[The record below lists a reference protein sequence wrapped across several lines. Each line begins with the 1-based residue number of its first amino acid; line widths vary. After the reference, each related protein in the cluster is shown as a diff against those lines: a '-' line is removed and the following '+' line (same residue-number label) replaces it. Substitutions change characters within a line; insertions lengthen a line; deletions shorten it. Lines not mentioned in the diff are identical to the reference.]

1 MTGLIQRRA
10 SAGERPLSF
19 GAWYFSGAWSLV
31 LGVLLL
37 LALGLP
43 SASAFS
49 LMGPINEAF
58 QVPEI
63 AYNIRGD
70 IGAPKNIGEEYR
82 WTTPTNYYA
91 FDTSFLDY
99 FGSNGVYAIEQAI
112 AIINGVGSISSYS
125 ADLSE
130 VPLESR
136 RINYRAEALHLHDLK
151 SSALFLMLEELGLS
165 DAVRWTWTLRSR
177 NCPSC
182 PICAYGVI
190 KRNFDPASW
199 EPSSYVNSVLYT
211 YRIFEICSGGPPLAE
226 AVEFTVD
233 PLAREYEAVTSL
245 FGFFGETNITYGIYY
260 TGLTRDEIGGL
271 RYLYRTNNMNVEA
284 TSSDS
289 VLLRTNSL
297 SQVLFPSNLTLFAL
311 QALTNNAAGLVAL
324 YPDLVIT
331 DTTNTF
337 TNVFTTNVT
346 AYFTNSIGD
355 PAGTP
360 AHLAFLTNVVGSVQ
374 TLFHHT
380 FANVVT
386 LQLVSNRWITVPL
399 AQIPPATNPAIVS
412 IQTTVVAIT
421 NHIGDPAGTF
431 RLETNVTTVTFPTN
445 QVTGDFFVLNSNI
458 CDIAIL
464 SPQLTNV
471 VLVTNVLT
479 AATNFTANSNG
490 PTAILSYEQDEIDYF
505 TNRIFIGY
513 QIFCETNTVALR
525 QGMDHIQFFRTSFD
539 SLLGRFYQPIT
550 NFYYLIQITNSAPR
564 TNWFRRIVTRPDF
577 IFDAADLSGTRAL
590 RTDTAGNFRT
600 NNSVGGLAGPGN
612 IEPNMTFTF
621 NKTGPIL
628 NNFYNPFFLPDSGLS
643 EANSTTNFIWGS
655 FDGSTNAP
663 IVYPDGNSIMNL
675 ENQVIF
681 QILTPDLPD
690 GSRNIS
696 YSTNLIASGG
706 QLPYTWQPAQGSSPL
721 PPGLSLASN
730 GLISGTP
737 TVVGTNTFT
746 VNLTDSTIPTPL
758 TRSRTF
764 TIIIHP

>member
-136 RINYRAEALHLHDLK
+136 RINYRAEVLHLHDLK

-245 FGFFGETNITYGIYY
+245 FGFFGQTNLTYGIYY

-297 SQVLFPSNLTLFAL
+297 SQLLYTSNLTLFAA
-311 QALTNNAAGLVAL
+311 QALSNNAAGLVAI

-337 TNVFTTNVT
+337 TNIYLTNVT
-346 AYFTNSIGD
+346 GYFTNYPWE
-355 PAGTP
+355 PAGNP
-360 AHLAFLTNVVGSVQ
+360 AHLVFSTNTTPFVQ

-380 FANVVT
+380 FANV
-386 LQLVSNRWITVPL
+386 LGFQFVSNHWVTFPL
-399 AQIPPATNPAIVS
+399 TQIPPATNPAVVTS
-412 IQTTVVAIT
+412 QATTVGVT
-421 NHIGDPAGTF
+421 TYPWLPAGTTVIA
-431 RLETNVTTVTFPTN
+431 TNTTSADVQTNLVIGDFIILPTN
-445 QVTGDFFVLNSNI
+445 W
-458 CDIAIL
+458 CDVAII
-464 SPQLTNV
+464 SAQLTNV
-471 VLVTNVLT
+471 IPVTNLILS
-479 AATNFTANSNG
+479 ATNANANTNVNGTILTFTQ
-490 PTAILSYEQDEIDYF
+490 TEIDYF
-505 TNRIFIGY
+505 TNHVFIIY
-513 QIFCETNTVALR
+513 PVICDTNTVALR
-525 QGMDHIQFFRTSFD
+525 QGMDHIQFLRTSFD

-550 NFYYLIQITNSAPR
+550 NFYYLIEVTNSAPR

-643 EANSTTNFIWGS
+643 EANSITNFIWGS

-690 GSRNIS
+690 GTRNIP
-696 YSTNLIASGG
+696 YSTNLVASGG